1 MRTRTPMVVEIGA
14 AGSDGTTDPAGPTR
28 IAKGEMAVRGDATPP
43 VRIGPAHNSA
53 RPAHPDKQA
62 ATQAPAHIGREL
74 PTHPAG
80 TEKNRFRTKSNR
92 QPSRWTFCPRNAL
105 FRKLSNRSSRDMPL
119 ILYLVWPGCSWS
131 DRNAT
136 GSGSVR

>member
-1 MRTRTPMVVEIGA
+1 MRTKTPPVIGA
-14 AGSDGTTDPAGPTR
+14 EGSDGTTGRAGPIR
-28 IAKGEMAVRGDATPP
+28 IANGEMAVRGDATPP

-53 RPAHPDKQA
+53 RLGHTDKQA
-62 ATQAPAHIGREL
+62 ATQAPAHIGIEL

-92 QPSRWTFCPRNAL
+92 QPSRWTFCPRNGL

-119 ILYLVWPGCSWS
+119 ILYLVWP
-131 DRNAT
+131 
-136 GSGSVR
+136 